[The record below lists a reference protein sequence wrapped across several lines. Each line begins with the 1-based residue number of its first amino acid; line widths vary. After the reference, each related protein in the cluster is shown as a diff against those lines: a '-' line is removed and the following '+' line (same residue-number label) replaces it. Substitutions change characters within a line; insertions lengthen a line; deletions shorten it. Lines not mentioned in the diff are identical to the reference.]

1 MKYINKS
8 VLESFLKNLYNL
20 KPNDLS
26 CETIKLIVVHLNN
39 ITPDNVSISMTL
51 SKNKQVKKPEIMPDY
66 DEKIIERMI
75 RNGGI

>member
-8 VLESFLKNLYNL
+8 VVENLLKNLYNL

-26 CETIKLIVVHLNN
+26 YETTKIIVAHLNN
-39 ITPDNVSISMTL
+39 ITPNNVSVSMTISNNPKIL
-51 SKNKQVKKPEIMPDY
+51 PDY
-66 DEKIIERMI
+66 DEKIIEKMI

>member
-8 VLESFLKNLYNL
+8 VVENLLKNLYNL

-26 CETIKLIVVHLNN
+26 CETTKLIVVHLNN
-39 ITPDNVSISMTL
+39 ITPDNISISMTL